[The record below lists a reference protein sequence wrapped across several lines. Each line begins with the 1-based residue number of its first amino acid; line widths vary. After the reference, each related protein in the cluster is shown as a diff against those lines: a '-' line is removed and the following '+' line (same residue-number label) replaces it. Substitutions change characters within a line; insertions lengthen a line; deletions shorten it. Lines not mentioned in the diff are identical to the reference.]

1 MSSQCMTHIWP
12 LDLYFMLQCFC
23 HVSPTL
29 SNRKASYF
37 GYLFSL
43 TLSVT
48 SYYLEVTVTYI
59 SWSSDFALYFL
70 LYLID
75 KHHTLG
81 TCSVPY
87 CEWLRIFVDHCD
99 IFHGPVILPCISDPI
114 KWEGIIFWILVP
126 SDTFNDLIPFVGH
139 CDLYFMVQWCCL
151 ISLALFQILLHI
163 MLIICHNISLEC
175 PYSFIRYFG

>member
-12 LDLYFMLQCFC
+12 LDLYVMLQWFC
-23 HVSPTL
+23 RVSPTL

-59 SWSSDFALYFL
+59 SWSSDFALYFW

-87 CEWLRIFVDHCD
+87 CEWLHIFCRSLWL

-114 KWEGIIFWILVP
+114 KWEGIIFWILVWH
-126 SDTFNDLIPFVGH
+126 F
-139 CDLYFMVQWCCL
+139 QWPHTICRSL
-151 ISLALFQILLHI
+151 WPIFHGPVMLPYISGSIS
-163 MLIICHNISLEC
+163 NIVAYNVNNL
-175 PYSFIRYFG
+175 P